1 MNVDLF
7 GNDITKKESID
18 RYILEKM
25 LFTTM
30 SELSLNDFVLLI
42 TNKFN
47 EILQYAELS
56 KGGKT
61 CQKTSLLFNPHRLEV
76 KTKTSK
82 VSIFE
87 ALKTD
92 SFISGLSRAT
102 LFKKGKVNELL
113 YQVLQLGINGVQ
125 YVNEF
130 PPHIARDLYLEY
142 GLTKHSKILD
152 PCSGWGGRMLG
163 ASVVCDSYTGFEPS
177 TKTHKGLIELFDF
190 IKSMNNSFNAE
201 INCTPF
207 EDSNLQDNT
216 FDFAFTSPPYFDT
229 EEYSNEETNSL
240 IKYNTFNKWCEG
252 FYLPM
257 IQKTMNALKKD
268 STFVLNIGSRI
279 YPLNDVLISSFS
291 EQYEITKGK
300 DKLSG
305 KSGLKNNDKEGET
318 FYRIK
323 KY

>member
-1 MNVDLF
+1 MEVDLF
-7 GNDITKKESID
+7 GNDITKKEGID
-18 RYILEKM
+18 RCELEKM

-30 SELSLNDFVLLI
+30 TELSLNDFVLMI

-76 KTKTSK
+76 KTKSSK
-82 VSIFE
+82 HSIFE
-87 ALKTD
+87 ALKTE

-152 PCSGWGGRMLG
+152 PCSGWGGRLLG
-163 ASVVCDSYTGFEPS
+163 ASVVCNSYTGFEPS
-177 TKTHKGLIELFDF
+177 TKTHKGLIELFEF
-190 IKSMNNSFNAE
+190 INSMNNDFNSD
-201 INCTPF
+201 IKCIPF
-207 EDSNLQDNT
+207 EESNLKDNT
-216 FDFAFTSPPYFDT
+216 YDFAFTSPPYFDT

-240 IKYNTFNKWCEG
+240 IKYNTFDKWCEG

-257 IQKTMNALKKD
+257 IQKTMNALKES

-279 YPLNDVLISSFS
+279 YPLNDVLISNFS
-291 EQYEITKGK
+291 EQYEITKSK

-323 KY
+323 KH

>member
-1 MNVDLF
+1 MEVDLF

-18 RYILEKM
+18 RYILENM
-25 LFTTM
+25 LFKTM
-30 SELSLNDFVLLI
+30 SELSLSDFVLML

-47 EILQYAELS
+47 EIIEYAELS
-56 KGGKT
+56 KGGKS
-61 CQKTSLLFNPHRLEV
+61 CQKTSLLFNAHRLEV
-76 KTKTSK
+76 KTKTSN

-87 ALKTD
+87 ALKTK

-142 GLTKHSKILD
+142 KLTKHSKILD

-163 ASVVCDSYTGFEPS
+163 ASVVCDSYVGFEPS
-177 TKTHKGLIELFDF
+177 TKTHKGLIELFRF

-201 INCTPF
+201 IECIPF

-240 IKYNTFNKWCEG
+240 IKFNTFDKWCEG

-268 STFVLNIGSRI
+268 SSFVLNIGSRI
-279 YPLNDVLISSFS
+279 YPLNDVLISNFS
-291 EQYEITKGK
+291 KQYEITKGK

-305 KSGLKNNDKEGET
+305 KSGLKSNDKEGET
-318 FYRIK
+318 FYRIRK
-323 KY
+323 S